1 MGGKGWVSPLRE
13 PDNLW
18 EGTSIDQRPRGNQWI
33 PDKLPEDPES
43 ERSLLSTCCAPG
55 AERKSLE
62 VSAILHEK
70 DFVVPSHRIVF
81 SAMSKLAA
89 NDEEINSLSLKAEI
103 EKAGKLNLVGG
114 YPGLVELLMAE
125 EVGNPAVLAEYIK
138 EKSRLR
144 QLIHSASELIRS
156 AAEGVSPS
164 SDLVTEHITKL
175 ADIASSN
182 TRKESIPLSDIV
194 VDAKHGRPFSPHGCS
209 SKVGCFGIE
218 DLDHKCY
225 IPIGEPTLIAAR
237 PGVGKTALAVQ
248 SAFKSAERGAK
259 VLFVSMELTE
269 EKLKARFAA
278 YLTGVGAEVWLA
290 GEYSPFHADLLDKHR
305 ETLDSIR
312 VISPDQGIPWSQL
325 EADIRLNINKYGTNL
340 VYIDYFGF
348 IGLPKRDRGENK
360 AYLYA
365 DIMTGITALC
375 KNAQIGVVVLCQL
388 TKDATARGSKKPT
401 LTELADTDR
410 PARDAALT
418 LMLYQLQ
425 DGRQTWASIAKNRNG
440 SADYDKMVE
449 FDGATNRFNA
459 IIHYTEER

>member
-1 MGGKGWVSPLRE
+1 MTVGKGLVSPLRE
-13 PDNLW
+13 PENPWAADEFAKVQEDIRAEESFLATCGT
-18 EGTSIDQRPRGNQWI
+18 EGREREAFQACAS
-33 PDKLPEDPES
+33 LEPEDFSDPKH
-43 ERSLLSTCCAPG
+43 RLIF
-55 AERKSLE
+55 KSLKKLLGDD
-62 VSAILHEK
+62 VDVNLLTLKDALEK
-70 DFVVPSHRIVF
+70 DG
-81 SAMSKLAA
+81 
-89 NDEEINSLSLKAEI
+89 SLSRI
-103 EKAGKLNLVGG
+103 GG
-114 YPGLVELLMAE
+114 VSTLVEVLAKDD
-125 EVGNPAVLAEYIK
+125 VGNPDFLVEIIK

-144 QLIHSASELIRS
+144 QIIREVHKASAK
-156 AAEGVSPS
+156 AS
-164 SDLVTEHITKL
+164 SGEDSRQIITDLLTTM
-175 ADIASSN
+175 ADIASSH

-194 VDAKHGRPFSPHGCS
+194 VDAKHGKPFSPHGCS
-209 SKVGCFGIE
+209 SKIGCFGID

-278 YLTGVGAEVWLA
+278 YLTGVGADVWLA
-290 GEYSPFHADLLDKHR
+290 GEYSPFHADLLEKYR

-312 VISPDQGIPWSQL
+312 VISPDQGVPWSQL
-325 EADIRLNINKYGTNL
+325 EADIRLNINKHGTNL

-348 IGLPKRDRGENK
+348 IGLPKRERGENK
-360 AYLYA
+360 SYLYA

-375 KNAQIGVVVLCQL
+375 KNAQIGIVVLCQL

-418 LMLYQLQ
+418 IMLYQLQ

-459 IIHYTEER
+459 ITHYTEER